1 MHDIHT
7 TTFHK
12 QSQDIFKFQMDWIVA
27 LAIFG
32 TLVAIF
38 DIYWVLRL
46 FLCHFVAFFR
56 KKQSI
61 DEVSLEFT
69 ICKNISKD
77 FYVWSKKWCSFST
90 APHYQKIPKK
100 GHLNNN
106 SQIFTVLLKCYFP
119 NSIHIKNIHF

>member
-1 MHDIHT
+1 
-7 TTFHK
+7 
-12 QSQDIFKFQMDWIVA
+12 MDWIVA

-61 DEVSLEFT
+61 DEVILEFT
-69 ICKNISKD
+69 IC
-77 FYVWSKKWCSFST
+77 
-90 APHYQKIPKK
+90 
-100 GHLNNN
+100 
-106 SQIFTVLLKCYFP
+106 SQRRMTFCNFEWKLDLEIGIANMKLEL
-119 NSIHIKNIHF
+119 